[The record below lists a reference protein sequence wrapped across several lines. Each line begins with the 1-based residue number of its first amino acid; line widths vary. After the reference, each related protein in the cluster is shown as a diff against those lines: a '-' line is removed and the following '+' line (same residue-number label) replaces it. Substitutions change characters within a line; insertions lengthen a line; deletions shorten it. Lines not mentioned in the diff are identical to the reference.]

1 MTDNTKL
8 VKPSPEKEKLRE
20 ILSNRFNQKAYW
32 TFKEGINFFLPK
44 VKNRNSFSLF
54 EIIDYDL
61 FDTIKRDAET
71 QRLETIND
79 IEDVKQ
85 ILAYDPVAAYENG
98 KAQWSDAKK
107 IKMEQRNLKRY
118 GFKERKF
125 SFDEIQKEKR
135 KFFCSNIR
143 IKPEILICY
152 IIDHIDQF
160 SSEMEIPEGIKRIL
174 NWTNE
179 TLEQQLDN
187 LIQEVGKEI
196 DLLYNKMKEVAKEDG
211 RQVLNLK
218 YEDGIEAFNRKKE
231 VFKRLKINDI
241 KKEHYGSEKPT
252 RDIKGGILRRVVLRE
267 MPDLRSNKEKIK
279 IDAQALH
286 KRLINIQ
293 KNSLKNSP
301 FIVLS

>member
-1 MTDNTKL
+1 
-8 VKPSPEKEKLRE
+8 
-20 ILSNRFNQKAYW
+20 
-32 TFKEGINFFLPK
+32 
-44 VKNRNSFSLF
+44 
-54 EIIDYDL
+54 
-61 FDTIKRDAET
+61 
-71 QRLETIND
+71 
-79 IEDVKQ
+79 
-85 ILAYDPVAAYENG
+85 
-98 KAQWSDAKK
+98 
-107 IKMEQRNLKRY
+107 
-118 GFKERKF
+118 
-125 SFDEIQKEKR
+125 
-135 KFFCSNIR
+135 
-143 IKPEILICY
+143 
-152 IIDHIDQF
+152 
-160 SSEMEIPEGIKRIL
+160 
-174 NWTNE
+174 
-179 TLEQQLDN
+179 
-187 LIQEVGKEI
+187 
-196 DLLYNKMKEVAKEDG
+196 MKEVAKEDG